1 MDDRTNMQAVIE
13 AARQGVT
20 PIITG
25 VEAEAPLL
33 YAPAA
38 NKGQGELVSLE
49 RYLAEPLRKRGTT
62 EVFDVASFNQVV
74 RDHGQ
79 EGRTAIYLDRN
90 PEMPAVVAVLNG
102 GAKSSP
108 GWGDLRCAIRFCAT
122 PQWAKWRAID
132 GNMLPQGTFAEF
144 IEDNLADI
152 VQPAAATM
160 LEVATAFHA
169 TLSTRFGRA
178 MRLSSGMIELQ
189 HVESADA
196 KVGAGQIAVPETLT
210 LGLAPLHGSPI
221 YQVPARFRY
230 RIRDGELTMG
240 VKLQRIEDLMRTVLE
255 EVIVKIE
262 RSTDIPVL
270 EGLAPPPVAPL
281 A

>member
-1 MDDRTNMQAVIE
+1 MDDRNNMHAVIE

-20 PIITG
+20 PIIAG
-25 VEAEAPLL
+25 VEADAPLL

-49 RYLAEPLRKRGTT
+49 RYLAEPLRKRGTIQ
-62 EVFDVASFNQVV
+62 VFDVASFNQVV

-90 PEMPAVVAVLNG
+90 PETPAVVAVLNG
-102 GAKSSP
+102 AAKDSP
-108 GWGDLRCAIRFCAT
+108 GWGDLRCAIRFCPT
-122 PQWAKWRAID
+122 PQWSKWRGID
-132 GNMLPQGTFAEF
+132 GKMLPQRDFAEF

-160 LEVATAFHA
+160 LEVATAFNA
-169 TLSTRFGRA
+169 TISTRFSRA
-178 MRLSSGMIELQ
+178 MRLSSGMIQLQ
-189 HVESADA
+189 HVEDVAA
-196 KVGAGQIAVPETLT
+196 KVGEGLIEVPETLT

-230 RIRDGELTMG
+230 RIRDGELSMG
-240 VKLQRIEDLMRTVLE
+240 IKMQRIEDLMRIVLE
-255 EVIVKIE
+255 EVIAKIE
-262 RSTDIPVL
+262 RSTDVSVL
-270 EGLAPPPVAPL
+270 EGIAPPPVAPL